1 MAVAEPQS
9 RTRSLFAAEH
19 SIPQANVFTD
29 WKDLVAAGRLANAVV
44 VTVQDRSHKDVVLAC
59 APLGYHILCEKPL
72 ATSAEECISIADA
85 IKKAGD
91 IVFAIGYGGCSIE

>member
-1 MAVAEPQS
+1 M
-9 RTRSLFAAEH
+9 
-19 SIPQANVFTD
+19 
-29 WKDLVAAGRLANAVV
+29 GRLADAIVV
-44 VTVQDRSHKDVVLAC
+44 AVQDRLHTEVVLAC

-91 IVFAIGYGGCSIE
+91 IVFAIGHGMYCTE